1 MYQVL
6 LVDDDLIVRM
16 FLKDVL
22 EWEKFGFEVAG
33 DARDG
38 EEALELA
45 QKYQP
50 DLILTDISMP
60 RMNGVELI
68 RRLRADGYDGVLV
81 ALSCHDDFDLVKNA
95 LQSGADEYLLKNH
108 INEDTVGVIM
118 EKIRIQVE
126 KRRQSADDRRQIQAL
141 AREGKKSRQRSV
153 LAQLL
158 SGVLNEDELPE
169 LLKEAGLDGLYRRCA
184 LVLFQPVGADGGQMR
199 SLLELCTQASDAEI
213 VELSPTIGVAILDL
227 GSIPSLR
234 DQEERVH

>member
-22 EWEKFGFEVAG
+22 AWEKFGFEVMG

-68 RRLRADGYDGVLV
+68 RR
-81 ALSCHDDFDLVKNA
+81 
-95 LQSGADEYLLKNH
+95 
-108 INEDTVGVIM
+108 
-118 EKIRIQVE
+118 
-126 KRRQSADDRRQIQAL
+126 
-141 AREGKKSRQRSV
+141 
-153 LAQLL
+153 
-158 SGVLNEDELPE
+158 
-169 LLKEAGLDGLYRRCA
+169 
-184 LVLFQPVGADGGQMR
+184 
-199 SLLELCTQASDAEI
+199 
-213 VELSPTIGVAILDL
+213 
-227 GSIPSLR
+227 
-234 DQEERVH
+234 